1 MRQKESKTAQGETEF
16 WRQKNATFNT
26 LYQQLNMP
34 AVKRIVHIMEAYR
47 IRVAKMSQILNSSLL
62 VKRDN
67 LVAQIHMLDYRME
80 EIKFVRTVIE
90 RDARSEYGGI
100 IERLKSSEG

>member
-1 MRQKESKTAQGETEF
+1 M
-16 WRQKNATFNT
+16 
-26 LYQQLNMP
+26 
-34 AVKRIVHIMEAYR
+34 MEAYR
-47 IRVAKMSQILNSSLL
+47 VRASKMNQILNSSLL

-67 LVAQIHMLDYRME
+67 LVAQIHRLDYRME
-80 EIKFVRTVIE
+80 EIKFVKTVIE